1 MAISTYA
8 ELQDAVTV
16 WLNKPDVEQNV
27 TTLISLTEADINRR
41 LRHHKMTKRS
51 AAEVDSQFSATP
63 TDYLETIRFSLTSGT
78 TNALDLISQAD
89 MLDRKAAAAN
99 IGGTPQF
106 YALTGGQFE
115 FYPVPDDTYDAELV
129 YYAELDA
136 LSDENTSNWLLADA
150 PDVYLYGTL
159 AHSAPFLGEDARL
172 AVWTS
177 LYEMALAGLN
187 RASDNAR
194 FGGTGLRMKIRSF

>member
-1 MAISTYA
+1 MSLSTYA
-8 ELQDAVTV
+8 DLQEAVV
-16 WLNKPDVEQNV
+16 DWLNKPDVAQSV
-27 TTLISLTEADINRR
+27 PTLISLAEADINRR
-41 LRHHKMTKRS
+41 LRHIKMTKRS
-51 AAEVDSQFSATP
+51 VAEVDSQFSATP
-63 TDYLETIRFSLTSGT
+63 TDYLGTIRFSLTSGT
-78 TNALDLISQAD
+78 TNALDLISQAEL
-89 MLDRKAAAAN
+89 LDRKEASAN
-99 IGGTPQF
+99 IGGTPRF
-106 YALTGGQFE
+106 YALTGNQFE
-115 FYPVPDDTYDAELV
+115 FYPVPNDTYDAELV

-177 LYEMALAGLN
+177 LYETALSGLN

-194 FGGTGLRMKIRSF
+194 FGGTGLRIKIRSF